1 MYSLIL
7 LQIDNK
13 GVTLNTGPGSYKIP
27 MINDIPKQ
35 FNVTLLEDSVN
46 DKAVYGSKVCTFLC
60 NFICTIMMR
69 NSFRVL
75 IINGISPNKTIVASV
90 MFGNLISFRLPFH
103 TQATPSL
110 AAC

>member
-1 MYSLIL
+1 MTRQFMGPRS
-7 LQIDNK
+7 
-13 GVTLNTGPGSYKIP
+13 VHFFATLFVSSI
-27 MINDIPKQ
+27 
-35 FNVTLLEDSVN
+35 
-46 DKAVYGSKVCTFLC
+46 
-60 NFICTIMMR
+60 IMMR

-110 AAC
+110 AACLLYYSAT

>member
-35 FNVTLLEDSVN
+35 FNVTLLEDSFN

-60 NFICTIMMR
+60 NFVYLYHHVAQC
-69 NSFRVL
+69 SFRVL
-75 IINGISPNKTIVASV
+75 IIDGT
-90 MFGNLISFRLPFH
+90 
-103 TQATPSL
+103 
-110 AAC
+110 

>member
-7 LQIDNK
+7 MLIDNK

-35 FNVTLLEDSVN
+35 FNVTLLEDSDN

-60 NFICTIMMR
+60 NFICIIMMR

-75 IINGISPNKTIVASV
+75 IINGISQTKLLSHQ
-90 MFGNLISFRLPFH
+90 LC
-103 TQATPSL
+103 L
-110 AAC
+110 AI

>member
-46 DKAVYGSKVCTFLC
+46 DKAVYGSKVSTFLC
-60 NFICTIMMR
+60 NFVYLYHHDAQWFQSSDNKWYIPKQNYCR
-69 NSFRVL
+69 
-75 IINGISPNKTIVASV
+75 ISYVGQFNFV
-90 MFGNLISFRLPFH
+90 
-103 TQATPSL
+103 
-110 AAC
+110 